1 MRHAN
6 SIFNFRL
13 EKVRGLIIYTW
24 NASDYTEV
32 MGEKSVFLPTRIL
45 SGWRYD
51 FNSWWWGTS
60 RDSGN
65 WNHQN
70 HNDLS
75 LINQLDNTCIYSKP
89 IPEVNRCDWL
99 IHFINPNRGPIFDNF
114 EDGWVGIILTWGH
127 FTCTRRDKN
136 TYGILWNFYGFYL
149 WFRNFLLFMKSGHNL
164 LEGSL

>member
-1 MRHAN
+1 MER
-6 SIFNFRL
+6 FR
-13 EKVRGLIIYTW
+13 V
-24 NASDYTEV
+24 YTEG
-32 MGEKSVFLPTRIL
+32 MGEKISFLPTRKL
-45 SGWRYD
+45 SDWRYD

-136 TYGILWNFYGFYL
+136 THGFFSGNFYGFYL
-149 WFRNFLLFMKSGHNL
+149 WFRNFLLFMKPGHNL
-164 LEGSL
+164 LEGSP